1 MKRFFFNLPSS
12 HRHHHL
18 HQNPNRDN
26 SSVSASTS
34 TSGATN
40 PSYSSELRESA
51 SGRTEEEVSS
61 YESANGGEVEE
72 EEGGE
77 EISPFRGEST
87 EWITASASG
96 QRNADGEDL
105 ASASFSMSAVAR
117 ENKEAGTAMSA
128 RMDRPP
134 SDDCCP
140 ICFSNFVVPCRG
152 PCGHWYCGGCILQ
165 YWNYSAALQPC
176 NCPMCSKKITKLTP
190 EASLYHSR
198 EVEVIEVLGSI
209 RKYNRLFVGGTYGF
223 MLKVFCLP
231 LYAKRLFCE
240 MMNPDRPGAHLN
252 KLRICAMFLGLLYT
266 FCPFDFLRIG
276 RQNVIDVF
284 DYSAIALS
292 FVLYLAGLYLRRR
305 RFQNVREMAAID
317 P

>member
-26 SSVSASTS
+26 SSVAASTS
-34 TSGATN
+34 TSEATN

-51 SGRTEEEVSS
+51 SGRTENEVSI

-72 EEGGE
+72 EGWE
-77 EISPFRGEST
+77 EVSPFRGESA

-96 QRNADGEDL
+96 QRNADGED
-105 ASASFSMSAVAR
+105 SASLSMSAVSR

-128 RMDRPP
+128 RMDSPP
-134 SDDCCP
+134 SGDCCP

-165 YWNYSAALQPC
+165 YWNCSAALQPC
-176 NCPMCSKKITKLTP
+176 NCLMCSKQITKLTP
-190 EASLYHSR
+190 EASLYHSQ
-198 EVEVIEVLGSI
+198 EVEVT
-209 RKYNRLFVGGTYGF
+209 K
-223 MLKVFCLP
+223 KVIYLP
-231 LYAKRLFCE
+231 LYAKRLFRE
-240 MMNPDRPGAHLN
+240 MMNPDIPGVHLH

-266 FCPFDFLRIG
+266 LCPFDCLRIG

-284 DYSAIALS
+284 DYSAITFS
-292 FVLYLAGLYLRRR
+292 FVLYLVGLYHRRLL
-305 RFQNVREMAAID
+305 FQNVREMAAID
-317 P
+317 